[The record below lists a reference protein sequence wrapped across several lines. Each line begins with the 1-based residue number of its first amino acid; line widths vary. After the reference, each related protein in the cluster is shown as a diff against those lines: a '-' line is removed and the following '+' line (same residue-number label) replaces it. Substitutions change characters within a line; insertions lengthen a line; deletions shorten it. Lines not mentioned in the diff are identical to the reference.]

1 MNTKKVFLYN
11 MNDELIKIFKTTEEC
26 ALFFDKEI
34 QYIYHNLK
42 YCKKIKKD
50 NTWYKIKRE
59 NDAEE
64 KIK

>member
-1 MNTKKVFLYN
+1 MSDK
-11 MNDELIKIFKTTEEC
+11 LIKIFETTEDC

-50 NTWYKIKRE
+50 NIWYKIKRE